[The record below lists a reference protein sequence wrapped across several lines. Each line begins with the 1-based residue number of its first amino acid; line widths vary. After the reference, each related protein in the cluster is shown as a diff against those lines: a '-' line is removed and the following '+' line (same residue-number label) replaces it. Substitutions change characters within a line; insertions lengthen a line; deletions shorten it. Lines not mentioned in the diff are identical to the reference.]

1 MYIFCYLVTIF
12 KVLRWLLAMQC
23 PPTPP
28 LPHTLLNRRLC
39 TIDLY
44 SRPLPTFILHF
55 KEYFRNLE
63 IFLII
68 LTFFRLFWCGEEQV
82 GQEYSW

>member
-12 KVLRWLLAMQC
+12 EVLRYLSAMQF
-23 PPTPP
+23 PPP
-28 LPHTLLNRRLC
+28 LPRSLLNRRLC

-44 SRPLPTFILHF
+44 SRPLPTFILQIM
-55 KEYFRNLE
+55 EYFRNLE

>member
-1 MYIFCYLVTIF
+1 MYIFYYLATIF
-12 KVLRWLLAMQC
+12 EVLRWLSAMQF
-23 PPTPP
+23 PPPP
-28 LPHTLLNRRLC
+28 LPRSLLNRRLC
-39 TIDLY
+39 TIDLF
-44 SRPLPTFILHF
+44 SLPLPTFILHI